1 MQRKWLEL
9 LTTEG
14 NGIDMTAHLSD
25 PFTAAS
31 LVELSVRRLG
41 ERTCVINVGT
51 ELRHVELPVVDE
63 AVEGGRCTTSAT
75 TSCSTSRSCAA
86 TRRSRWCGSHASGT
100 GWPASGCAIHVAAR
114 EARVVADL
122 ERLAGSVGW
131 DLHPSTT
138 HALRALL
145 SAPVD

>member
-1 MQRKWLEL
+1 
-9 LTTEG
+9 
-14 NGIDMTAHLSD
+14 MTAHLSD

-31 LVELSVRRLG
+31 LVELSIRRLG

-63 AVEGGRCTTSAT
+63 AVRTVMSDDVQDIVFDLTYLRRYETFALVRLAREWDRLAT
-75 TSCSTSRSCAA
+75 
-86 TRRSRWCGSHASGT
+86 
-100 GWPASGCAIHVAAR
+100 SGCSIHVAAR

-122 ERLAGSVGW
+122 ERLVGSVGW
-131 DLHPSTT
+131 DLHPSVT

-145 SAPVD
+145 SAPID

>member
-1 MQRKWLEL
+1 
-9 LTTEG
+9 
-14 NGIDMTAHLSD
+14 MTAHVSD

-41 ERTCVINVGT
+41 ERTCVISVGT
-51 ELRHVELPVVDE
+51 ELRHFELPVVDE
-63 AVEGGRCTTSAT
+63 AV
-75 TSCSTSRSCAA
+75 RSLMSEDCHDLVFDL
-86 TRRSRWCGSHASGT
+86 TYLRRYETFALVRLAREWDRLAS
-100 GWPASGCAIHVAAR
+100 SGCAIHVAAR
-114 EARVVADL
+114 DARVVADL
-122 ERLAGSVGW
+122 ERLVGTDGW

>member
-1 MQRKWLEL
+1 
-9 LTTEG
+9 
-14 NGIDMTAHLSD
+14 MTAYVSD
-25 PFTAAS
+25 PFTAAP

-51 ELRHVELPVVDE
+51 ELRHVELPWSTRPC
-63 AVEGGRCTTSAT
+63 GRSCTTNAT
-75 TSCSTSRSCAA
+75 TSSSISPTCAA
-86 TRRSRWCGSHASGT
+86 TRRSRSCGWRASGT
-100 GWPASGCAIHVAAR
+100 GWPPSGCAIHVAAR

-122 ERLAGSVGW
+122 ERLVSTVGW

-145 SAPVD
+145 SAPFD

>member
-1 MQRKWLEL
+1 
-9 LTTEG
+9 
-14 NGIDMTAHLSD
+14 MTAHLSD

-31 LVELSVRRLG
+31 LVDLSVRRLG

-63 AVEGGRCTTSAT
+63 AI
-75 TSCSTSRSCAA
+75 RSVMSEDCHDLVFDL
-86 TRRSRWCGSHASGT
+86 TYLRRYETFALVRLAREWDRLA
-100 GWPASGCAIHVAAR
+100 ASGCAIHVAAR

-122 ERLAGSVGW
+122 ERLSSDVGW

-138 HALRALL
+138 RALRALL